1 MKKISQEI
9 DVKKL
14 RNEKIDLGIDQ
25 MSSDAMKIHEI
36 DIGGLPL
43 QET

>member
-9 DVKKL
+9 DFKKL
-14 RNEKIDLGIDQ
+14 RNDKIDLGINQ
-25 MSSDAMKIHEI
+25 MSTEALKIHEI

>member
-25 MSSDAMKIHEI
+25 MSTEALKIHEI

>member
-9 DVKKL
+9 DFKKL
-14 RNEKIDLGIDQ
+14 RNDKIDLGIDQ
-25 MSSDAMKIHEI
+25 MSTEALKIHEI